1 MENNTVFEIDIF
13 NEHEDF
19 MWRMFR
25 VNLRTQDSIDF
36 WGE

>member
-1 MENNTVFEIDIF
+1 MENNTVFVIDIF